1 MKKQYIQPRAEKI
14 AVATDGSVMA
24 AASNNNEVAGYS
36 TATSASENAEC
47 LSRGTFFEDEDE

>member
-24 AASNNNEVAGYS
+24 AASNNEVAGYS

-47 LSRGTFFEDEDE
+47 LSRGTFFEDDDE